1 MGWVGGNHMID
12 VGIFIH
18 NVFSTSQCL
27 CAAMLWLSEF
37 RSVVLSCLHFL
48 A

>member
-1 MGWVGGNHMID
+1 MID

-18 NVFSTSQCL
+18 NVFSMSQCL